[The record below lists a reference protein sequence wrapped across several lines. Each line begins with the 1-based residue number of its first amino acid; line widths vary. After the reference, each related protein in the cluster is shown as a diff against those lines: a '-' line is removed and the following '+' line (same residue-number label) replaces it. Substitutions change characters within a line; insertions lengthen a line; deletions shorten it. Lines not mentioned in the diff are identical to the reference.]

1 MPKKERLDILLVERD
16 LVATRSKAK
25 AVIMAGEVFVNEQRV
40 DKAGQ
45 KVDVKAHIEI
55 KGRSLKYASRGGLKL
70 EAAIEAF
77 RFDCKD
83 LVVIDVGASTG
94 GFTDCVLQAGAS
106 RVYAIDVGYNQLAW
120 KLRTDDRVISHE
132 RTNIRHTEASLVP
145 EKCDLAVIDCSF
157 ISLELILLPTRK
169 FLKPKAT
176 LITLIKPQ
184 FEVGREN
191 IEKGGVVR
199 DFGAR
204 KEAIDRIIESA
215 ARIGFTFIEGI
226 DCPVHGP
233 AGNIEYLAK
242 FEYTAQIVD

>member
-1 MPKKERLDILLVERD
+1 MGKKERLDFILLERD
-16 LVATRSKAK
+16 LVVSRSKAK

-45 KVDVKAHIEI
+45 KVDVDAHIEI

-70 EAAIEAF
+70 EAALEAF

-94 GFTDCVLQAGAS
+94 GFTDCVLQAGAT

-120 KLRTDDRVISHE
+120 KLRTDERVISHE
-132 RTNIRHTEASLVP
+132 RTNMRYTTADLIP

-184 FEVGREN
+184 FEVGRES
-191 IEKGGVVR
+191 IERGGVVR
-199 DFGAR
+199 DFAAR
-204 KEAIDRIIESA
+204 KNAIDRIVESA
-215 ARIGFTFIEGI
+215 AKIGFVFIDGI

-233 AGNIEYLAK
+233 AGNIEYLAQ
-242 FEYTAQIVD
+242 FEYTSIVD